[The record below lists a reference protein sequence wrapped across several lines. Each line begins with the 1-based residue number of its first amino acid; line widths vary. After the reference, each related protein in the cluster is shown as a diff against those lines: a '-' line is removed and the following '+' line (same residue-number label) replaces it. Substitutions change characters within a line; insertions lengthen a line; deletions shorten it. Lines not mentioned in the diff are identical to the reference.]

1 VTTVSFRRLWFSLTV
16 LLLLFGGVAV
26 ELHGANVRIR
36 YTWLQARRHVYLRDI
51 ASYYN
56 LGYSVSDEQT
66 VLSSRDGKRRL
77 VFTHRKPMSS
87 YNGVNFYLLY
97 PTQAQGNQSFITEED
112 FRLTVDPLLRAN
124 ALQAHP
130 LRLILIDPGHGGK
143 DLGGNTRSA
152 REKEIVLATARRTA
166 QLLRAKGYTVAMT
179 RTGDA
184 DLSLKARTDL
194 AARLGASL
202 FISIHTNMAS
212 PAVSGLE
219 TFCMTPAGAASTHGG
234 VKNEKEPGN
243 TYDINNMA
251 LAFEIHRSILQRIK
265 SVDRGVK
272 RARFYV
278 LRQVSC
284 PAILIETGFLSNPA
298 EGRRLQTVAHQQMVA
313 EGIVEGVLRYHSALL
328 RAAGK

>member
-1 VTTVSFRRLWFSLTV
+1 MSLRRSCFSLAV
-16 LLLLFGGVAV
+16 LLFLFGGVAA
-26 ELHGANVRIR
+26 ELHGANVRVR

-51 ASYYN
+51 ASYYDLN
-56 LGYSVSDEQT
+56 CFVTGEKT
-66 VLSSRDGKRRL
+66 VLSDKDGKRRL
-77 VFTHRKPMSS
+77 EFTHRKPLAS

-97 PTQAQGNQSFITEED
+97 PAQAQGIQSFIAEED
-112 FRLTVDPLLRAN
+112 FLLTVDPLLRAN
-124 ALQAHP
+124 ALRPHP

-143 DLGGNTRSA
+143 DLGGNTRNA
-152 REKEIVLATARRTA
+152 REKDITLSTARLTA
-166 QLLRAKGYTVAMT
+166 RLLRSKGYTVAMT

-184 DLSLKARTDL
+184 DMSLNARTEL
-194 AARLGASL
+194 AKRLGASL

-212 PAVSGLE
+212 PQVSGLE

-243 TYDINNMA
+243 ACDRNNMA
-251 LAFEIHRSILQRIK
+251 LAFEIHRSVLRRTK
-265 SVDRGVK
+265 SADRGVK

-298 EGRRLQTVAHQQMVA
+298 EGRRLQSAAYQQSVA
-313 EGIVEGVLRYHSALL
+313 EGITEGVLRYHAALVK
-328 RAAGK
+328 AAGK